1 MRVLFLNY
9 EYPPLGGG
17 AANATSYL
25 LQEYAKIPDLKVDL
39 VTSGV
44 GKKYEA
50 ERIGKN
56 IQIYKLPIGKN
67 EKNLHFQSQRDLLI
81 YSWKAYFFSRRL
93 IKKRKYDLTHS
104 FFSVPC
110 GFLSLIFRWRYGLPY
125 IVSLRG
131 ADVPGYT
138 DRFSSMYKVL
148 TPIIRIIWKKADA
161 VISNSEGLK
170 NLALKTNPDQKV
182 DIIYNGVDTQN
193 FQSDPLV
200 FSQGRNSQIFR
211 VLCISRL
218 TERKGIKYLVGAIKL
233 LDPKYPL
240 LRLKIVGEGDA
251 KKDLEKQTESLN
263 LQEKIE
269 FAGRM
274 KHDKLPK
281 IYSDSHIFVL
291 PSLNEGMSNTMLEAL
306 ASGLPIIATDT
317 GGTKELVEDG
327 GNGFIVNMKDSQD
340 IAEKIERLI
349 NDRELCSEM
358 SKKSRGRAEEL
369 SWKSVAEKYWEAYKS
384 SAGNN

>member
-25 LQEYAKIPDLKVDL
+25 LAEYAKIPDLKVDL

-44 GKKYEA
+44 GNRYEV

-56 IQIYKLPIGKN
+56 VWIHKLPIGKN
-67 EKNLHFQSQRDLLI
+67 EKNFHFQSQKDLLV
-81 YSWKAYFFSRRL
+81 YSWKAYFFSRKL
-93 IKKRKYDLTHS
+93 LKKRRYDLTHS

-110 GFLSLIFRWRYGLPY
+110 GFLSFVFKHQFGIPY

-138 DRFSSMYKVL
+138 DRFSSIYKVL
-148 TPIIRIIWKKADA
+148 TPVIRAIWKKADA
-161 VISNSEGLK
+161 VVSNSEGLRE
-170 NLALKTNPDQKV
+170 LALRTDPDRWI
-182 DIIYNGVDTQN
+182 DIIYNGVDTQSFHPN
-193 FQSDPLV
+193 PTA
-200 FSQGRNSQIFR
+200 FSKNNDSHVFR

-218 TERKGIKYLVGAIKL
+218 TERKGIGYLIGAIKL
-233 LDPKYPL
+233 LDSKYPL

-251 KKDLEKQTESLN
+251 KEALEKQAQDLG
-263 LQEKIE
+263 LRGKIE
-269 FAGRM
+269 FTGRM
-274 KHDKLPK
+274 KHDKLSR
-281 IYSDSHIFVL
+281 IYCDSQIFVL

-317 GGTKELVEDG
+317 GGTKELVKDG
-327 GNGFIVNMKDSQD
+327 ENGFIVRMKDDHD

-349 NDRELCSEM
+349 NDRELCREM
-358 SKKSRGRAEEL
+358 SKKSRERAEEL
-369 SWKSVAEKYWEAYKS
+369 SWKSVAERYREAYKN